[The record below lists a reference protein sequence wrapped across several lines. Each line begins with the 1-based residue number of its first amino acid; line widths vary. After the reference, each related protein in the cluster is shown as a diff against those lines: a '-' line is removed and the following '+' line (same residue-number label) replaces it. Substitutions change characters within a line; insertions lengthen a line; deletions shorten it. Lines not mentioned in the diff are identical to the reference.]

1 MIISVFSVII
11 ISKFKF
17 ECSFCLIMMICMHW
31 HWLKIKD
38 MYDSETP
45 NYYILSGLP
54 KIINEDKSQA
64 LCLHYFSAWASLE
77 KM

>member
-1 MIISVFSVII
+1 MVKDFFDFFGWFRLMFENKNYKENLYCKCVIP
-11 ISKFKF
+11 SD
-17 ECSFCLIMMICMHW
+17 LPH
-31 HWLKIKD
+31 
-38 MYDSETP
+38 P
-45 NYYILSGLP
+45 P